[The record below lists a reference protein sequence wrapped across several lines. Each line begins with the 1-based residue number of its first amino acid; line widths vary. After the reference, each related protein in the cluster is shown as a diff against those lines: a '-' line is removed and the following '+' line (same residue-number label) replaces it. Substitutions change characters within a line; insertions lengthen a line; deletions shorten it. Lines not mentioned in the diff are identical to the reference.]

1 MSQDAV
7 ADRGPVADGAEA
19 APVVTRESE
28 VRSVLELVRGNAVQL
43 LSALQN
49 PPSALRIHAGGV
61 VVEAEWPATPSP
73 AVNGTAV
80 NGTAVNGVAP
90 LAPAPPA
97 GDGEPAADSAP
108 ATHAVRAPVVG
119 VFFRA
124 PEPGAKPFVDVGDS
138 VTEGQ
143 QVAIVEI
150 MKLMV
155 PVHADVSGT
164 VVEVLKE
171 NGEHVEYDE
180 PLFAV
185 SPS

>member
-1 MSQDAV
+1 MSQDA
-7 ADRGPVADGAEA
+7 ASDHRPEA
-19 APVVTRESE
+19 TIPESE
-28 VRSVLELVRGNAVQL
+28 VRSVLELVRGNAQQL

-61 VVEAEWPATPSP
+61 VLEAEWPAERSSMPSS
-73 AVNGTAV
+73 T
-80 NGTAVNGVAP
+80 TNGVASP
-90 LAPAPPA
+90 VAPGPPVVN
-97 GDGEPAADSAP
+97 DGEPVTEVAPRHPLRAP
-108 ATHAVRAPVVG
+108 AVG
-119 VFFRA
+119 VFCRA

-138 VTEGQ
+138 VTAGQ

-155 PVHADVSGT
+155 PVHADVTGT
-164 VVEVLKE
+164 IVEVLKE

-185 SPS
+185 SPLV

>member
-1 MSQDAV
+1 MADGDQRIMSQE
-7 ADRGPVADGAEA
+7 GTSEA
-19 APVVTRESE
+19 E

-43 LSALQN
+43 LAALPH

-61 VVEAEWPATPSP
+61 VVEAEWPANGAATGVGNGSAHG
-73 AVNGTAV
+73 AVA
-80 NGTAVNGVAP
+80 
-90 LAPAPPA
+90 A
-97 GDGEPAADSAP
+97 GDNASAGEPA
-108 ATHAVRAPVVG
+108 TERHTVRAPAVG
-119 VFFRA
+119 VFYRA

-138 VTEGQ
+138 VTAGQ

-155 PVHADVSGT
+155 PVHADVAGT

-180 PLFAV
+180 ALFALD
-185 SPS
+185 PEE

>member
-1 MSQDAV
+1 MTTSQD
-7 ADRGPVADGAEA
+7 E
-19 APVVTRESE
+19 VTDHRQAGTTPESE
-28 VRSVLELVRGNAVQL
+28 VRSVLELVRGNAVEL
-43 LSALQN
+43 LSALEN

-61 VVEAEWPATPSP
+61 VVEAEWPAAPSSIP
-73 AVNGTAV
+73 GTTANGA
-80 NGTAVNGVAP
+80 AAPVA
-90 LAPAPPA
+90 LAPPRVA
-97 GDGEPAADSAP
+97 DGEPVTDAPPRHSLRAP
-108 ATHAVRAPVVG
+108 AVG

-138 VTEGQ
+138 VTAGQ

-164 VVEVLKE
+164 IVEVLKE
-171 NGEHVEYDE
+171 NSEHVEYDE

-185 SPS
+185 SPAD

>member
-1 MSQDAV
+1 MSEDA
-7 ADRGPVADGAEA
+7 ATDRRPPVDGADA
-19 APVVTRESE
+19 APVVTQEPE

-61 VVEAEWPATPSP
+61 VIEAEWSAASPAVDGP
-73 AVNGTAV
+73 AVNGP
-80 NGTAVNGVAP
+80 AVNGVAAP
-90 LAPAPPA
+90 LASAPPA
-97 GDGEPAADSAP
+97 ADPAP

-124 PEPGAKPFVDVGDS
+124 PDPGAKPFVDVGDS

-143 QVAIVEI
+143 QVALVEI

-164 VVEVLKE
+164 VVEVLKD

-185 SPS
+185 SPG